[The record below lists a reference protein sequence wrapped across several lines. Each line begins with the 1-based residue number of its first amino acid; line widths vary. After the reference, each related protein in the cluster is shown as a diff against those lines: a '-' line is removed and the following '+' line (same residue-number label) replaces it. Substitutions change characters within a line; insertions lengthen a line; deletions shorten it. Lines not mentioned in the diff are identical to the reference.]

1 MKTVILLTRVV
12 IVRKNRWESFLSAE
26 IQSRALRGGE
36 DTVHAKF

>member
-12 IVRKNRWESFLSAE
+12 IVRKNSLGSLLSAKV
-26 IQSRALRGGE
+26 QSRALRSGE

>member
-12 IVRKNRWESFLSAE
+12 IVRKNRLGSFLSAK

-36 DTVHAKF
+36 DIVHAKF